1 MKIAI
6 IGGGPAGMM
15 AAFTAAQSR
24 EEVVL
29 CEKNN
34 KLGRKL
40 YITGKGRCNLTND
53 ITPEEFLKNVISN
66 PKFLYSA
73 INRYTP
79 QETML
84 FFENHGCTLKTERG
98 GRVFPLSDHSSDV
111 IKTFEKALANSK
123 VNIKYDCKVK
133 DLKQAKDGFLIEC
146 DNNYEFFSDCVI
158 IACGGMSYPATG
170 STGDGYSL
178 AQKLGH
184 TIIKPRPALVPIM
197 VKEDVSSLQGLS
209 LKNVSLTAKNGNKT
223 ISSLFGEMLFTD
235 KGISGPIVLST
246 SSIIN
251 SYPLDKIKLYIDLK
265 PALDQNKL
273 DERILRDFA
282 KYANKQYK
290 NALDDLLPKS
300 LIPEVINRSKIDED
314 KKVNIITKAERLEL
328 ISVLK
333 EFELTPISLDTFSRA
348 IVTGGGVNTKEIDPS
363 TMESKLI
370 KRLFFAGE
378 VMDVDAFTGGYNIQ
392 IAISSGYL
400 AGKSAQKL
408 YNNN

>member
-1 MKIAI
+1 
-6 IGGGPAGMM
+6 MM

-111 IKTFEKALANSK
+111 IRTFEKALANSK

-158 IACGGMSYPATG
+158 IACGGMSYPVTG

-235 KGISGPIVLST
+235 
-246 SSIIN
+246 N
-251 SYPLDKIKLYIDLK
+251 
-265 PALDQNKL
+265 
-273 DERILRDFA
+273 
-282 KYANKQYK
+282 
-290 NALDDLLPKS
+290 
-300 LIPEVINRSKIDED
+300 
-314 KKVNIITKAERLEL
+314 
-328 ISVLK
+328 
-333 EFELTPISLDTFSRA
+333 
-348 IVTGGGVNTKEIDPS
+348 
-363 TMESKLI
+363 
-370 KRLFFAGE
+370 
-378 VMDVDAFTGGYNIQ
+378 
-392 IAISSGYL
+392 GYL
-400 AGKSAQKL
+400 KNDDGEEVWGDRIRFKL
-408 YNNN
+408 KDKDFTVEDNVRITFEVDDDEEPEKDDPNGQSGENVEIEITDKPKEPK